1 MVNETWIKEK
11 IVQLETDCSNGPW
24 SEIRELQ
31 ITFLKTLYDS
41 RSFAQYSHDTIAEKL
56 VQIFY
61 GI

>member
-11 IVQLETDCSNGPW
+11 IVQLETDRSNGPW

-31 ITFLKTLYDS
+31 ITYDS
-41 RSFAQYSHDTIAEKL
+41 WSFAQYSHDTIAEKL